1 MKRTYRTTS
10 IVGVSLMSIP
20 MLCIVG
26 YVIQPSHIWYII
38 CAIISFL
45 LICILLSFNIV
56 DVIRL
61 GRLKKSGRCFN
72 LRIIKC
78 EPVKLIHV
86 RGFYTFRI
94 ISEYEDDDGVK
105 HTIRTPAYSISKFCL
120 SQKLH
125 RWSVN
130 NIKANIYIKNGTYSI
145 EVIYEER

>member
-1 MKRTYRTTS
+1 MKRIYRTTS

-20 MLCIVG
+20 MLCVVG
-26 YVIQPSHIWYII
+26 YVIQGFHIWYII

-45 LICILLSFNIV
+45 LICIFLLFNIV
-56 DVIRL
+56 EVIRL
-61 GRLKKSGRCFN
+61 GRLKKIGRCFG

-78 EPVKLIHV
+78 EPVKFIHI
-86 RGFYTFRI
+86 RGFYTFRV

-105 HTIRTPAYSISKFCL
+105 HTIRTPAYSVSKFGL

-125 RWSVN
+125 RWSAN
-130 NIKANIYIKNGTYSI
+130 NIKANIYIKNSTYSV